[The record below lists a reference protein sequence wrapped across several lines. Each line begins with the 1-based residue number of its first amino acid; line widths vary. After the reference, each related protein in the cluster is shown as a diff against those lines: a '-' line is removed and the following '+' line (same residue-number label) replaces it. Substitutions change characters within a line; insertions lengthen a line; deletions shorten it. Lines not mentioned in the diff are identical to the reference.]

1 MVFSGC
7 NEITNE
13 LSKKSG
19 MTFKI
24 SKIIDIINDD
34 MVLPIT

>member
-13 LSKKSG
+13 LRKNIG

-24 SKIIDIINDD
+24 INSIDIINDD
-34 MVLPIT
+34 MVLPKT